1 MSGDIGKLEQ
11 TARRAMDGALARGV
25 KGVRAV
31 AYRGRN
37 VSVTYRKGRPD
48 KIQESTRRSL
58 TLHLYLDGRY
68 TACESNDLR
77 PSALEAF
84 LDSAVALAKAMTP
97 DPFRVMPDPALYE
110 NREQHDLG
118 LFDPAV
124 AEVSPVERNERAS
137 AVERSTLAAA
147 GERALSAEAVWE
159 DEEAEIF
166 QLHSNGFEGSQRGS
180 QFWMSAEVSLRDE
193 GDKRPSGWDM
203 AGSRHRGDLPEPGS
217 VGQGCAKRAAQRLG
231 ARKAPTRKAQMI
243 VENRSVGRL
252 LGHLLGAVSG
262 RAVQQKRSF
271 LAGKKDQRI
280 GSDLLNL
287 VDDPFVPGGF
297 GSRLFDGEGISA
309 RRMPVVER
317 GVLRNFF
324 IDTYY
329 GRKLDMAPTTG
340 SSSNLVLAPGAK
352 SLEQLVA
359 DAQEGILVRGFI
371 GGNTNPVTGDFSLG
385 VYGTL
390 IEKGKLAGAVA
401 EMNISGNHLDL
412 WQRLAAVGSDV
423 WEYSKLRTP
432 SLVFD
437 SVQFS
442 GS

>member
-1 MSGDIGKLEQ
+1 MSERGELER
-11 TARRAMDGALARGV
+11 TARTAVDGALARGV

-37 VSVTYRKGRPD
+37 VQVTYRKGRPD

-77 PSALEAF
+77 PAALESF
-84 LDSAVALAKAMTP
+84 LDSAVALARAMTP

-110 NREQHDLG
+110 GREERDLG

-124 AEVSPVERNERAS
+124 AAVAPAERNAAAA
-137 AVERSTLAAA
+137 AVERATLDAA
-147 GERALSAEAVWE
+147 GERVLSVEASWE
-159 DEEAEIF
+159 DEEAEVF
-166 QLHSNGFEGSQRGS
+166 QLHSNGFEGGQRGS
-180 QFWMSAEVSLRDE
+180 QFWVSAEASLRDE

-203 AGSRHRGDLPEPGS
+203 AGSRRRDGLPDPAG
-217 VGQGCAKRAAQRLG
+217 VGRGCAERAALRLG
-231 ARKAPTRKAQMI
+231 AGKASTRKAPMI
-243 VENRSVGRL
+243 VENRTVGRL
-252 LGHLLGAVSG
+252 LGHVLGAVSG

-271 LAGKKDQRI
+271 LADRLGQGV
-280 GSDLLNL
+280 GSGLLDL
-287 VDDPFVPGGF
+287 VDDPFLPGGF
-297 GSRLFDGEGISA
+297 GSRLFDGEGIA
-309 RRMPVVER
+309 AKRMPVFER
-317 GVLRNFF
+317 GVLRTFY

-329 GRKLDMAPTTG
+329 GKKLGMAPTTG
-340 SSSNLVLAPGAK
+340 SSSNLILAPGTK
-352 SLEQLVA
+352 RLDQLMAEVG
-359 DAQEGILVRGFI
+359 DGVLVRGFI

-390 IEKGKLAGAVA
+390 IEKGRPGAAVA
-401 EMNISGNHLDL
+401 EMNISGNHLEL
-412 WQRLAAVGSDV
+412 WQGLKAVGSDV
-423 WEYSKLRTP
+423 WQYSKLRTP

-437 SVQFS
+437 NVQFA

>member
-1 MSGDIGKLEQ
+1 MSNPHDLEL
-11 TARRAMDGALARGV
+11 TARKAVDGALARGV

-37 VSVTYRKGRPD
+37 VAVTYRKGRPD

-58 TLHLYLDGRY
+58 TLHLYIDGRY

-77 PSALEAF
+77 PAA
-84 LDSAVALAKAMTP
+84 LDSFIDNAVALARAMTS
-97 DPFRVMPDPALYE
+97 DPFRLMPDPALYE
-110 NREQHDLG
+110 GREERDLG

-124 AEVSPVERNERAS
+124 AGVTPAERNERAS
-137 AVERSTLAAA
+137 AVEQATMAAA
-147 GERALSAEAVWE
+147 GERALSVEASWE
-159 DEEAEIF
+159 DEEAEVF
-166 QLHSNGFEGSQRGS
+166 QLHSNGFEGNQRGS

-193 GDKRPSGWDM
+193 GDKRPSGWDL
-203 AGSRHRGDLPEPGS
+203 AGSRRHGGLPEPER
-217 VGQGCAKRAAQRLG
+217 VGKGCAERARQRLG
-231 ARKAPTRKAQMI
+231 AHKVETRKAPMI
-243 VENRSVGRL
+243 VENRAVGRL
-252 LGHLLGAVSG
+252 LGHLLGAISG

-271 LAGKKDQRI
+271 LTDKLGQGV
-280 GSDLLNL
+280 GSKLLDL
-287 VDDPFVPGGF
+287 VDDPFVQGGF

-309 RRMPVVER
+309 RVMPVIEK
-317 GVLRNFF
+317 GVLKSFF

-329 GRKLDMAPTTG
+329 GKKLDMAPTTG
-340 SSSNLVLAPGAK
+340 SSSNLILTPGTK
-352 SLEQLVA
+352 SLDGLVT
-359 DAQEGILVRGFI
+359 DVGDGILVRGFI

-390 IEKGKLAGAVA
+390 IKKGKLTDALA

-412 WQRLAAVGSDV
+412 WQHLTAVGSDV

>member
-1 MSGDIGKLEQ
+1 MSDMSELER
-11 TARRAMDGALARGV
+11 TARAALDGALARGV

-31 AYRGRN
+31 TYRGRN

-48 KIQESTRRSL
+48 KIQESTRRSI
-58 TLHLYLDGRY
+58 TLHLYIDGRY

-77 PSALEAF
+77 PAALEAF
-84 LDSAVALAKAMTP
+84 LDSSVALARAMTP

-110 NREQHDLG
+110 GREQRDLG

-124 AEVSPVERNERAS
+124 AGVSPSERNEQAH
-137 AVERSTLAAA
+137 AVERATLAAA

-159 DEEAEIF
+159 DEEAEVF
-166 QLHSNGFEGSQRGS
+166 QLHSNGFEGRQRGS
-180 QFWMSAEVSLRDE
+180 QFWISAEVSLQDE
-193 GDKRPSGWDM
+193 GDRRPSGWDM
-203 AGSRHRGDLPEPGS
+203 AGSRRRAGLPAPDS
-217 VGQGCAKRAAQRLG
+217 VGQGCAERAAQRLG
-231 ARKAPTRKAQMI
+231 AKKAPTRKAPMI
-243 VENRSVGRL
+243 VENRTVGRL
-252 LGHLLGAVSG
+252 LGHLLGAISG

-271 LAGKKDQRI
+271 LADRLGQGV
-280 GSDLLNL
+280 GSKLLDL

-297 GSRLFDGEGISA
+297 GSRLFDGEGIA
-309 RRMPVVER
+309 AKRLPVVEQ
-317 GVLRNFF
+317 GVLKALY

-329 GRKLDMAPTTG
+329 GKKLGMAPTTG
-340 SSSNLVLAPGAK
+340 SSSNLILTPGTK
-352 SLEQLVA
+352 SLDRLVA
-359 DAQEGILVRGFI
+359 EVGDGVLVRGFI

-385 VYGTL
+385 VHGTL

-412 WQRLAAVGSDV
+412 WRRLTAVGADV
-423 WEYSKLRTP
+423 WQYSKLRTP

-437 SVQFS
+437 NVQFA